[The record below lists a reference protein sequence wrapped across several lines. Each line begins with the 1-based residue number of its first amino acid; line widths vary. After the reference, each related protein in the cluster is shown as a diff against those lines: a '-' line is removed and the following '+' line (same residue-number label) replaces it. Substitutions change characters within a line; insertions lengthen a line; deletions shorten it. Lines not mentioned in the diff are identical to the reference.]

1 MRPANRKIVWSEI
14 GERIH
19 EMLKYAYHHGVKILY
34 LENPTV
40 LGKLATLWRV
50 KGKRHNKTYNYLKNC
65 FRSSIIERLILK
77 APLYGILVEYVNPK
91 ETTNSPLHKEIMKK
105 YGLDRHCAS
114 AYLIAL
120 KGIKK
125 Y

>member
-1 MRPANRKIVWSEI
+1 
-14 GERIH
+14 
-19 EMLKYAYHHGVKILY
+19 MLNHSVKILY
-34 LENPTV
+34 LENPTI
-40 LGKLATLWRV
+40 LGKLTTLWRV
-50 KGKRHNKTYNYLKNC
+50 KGKRHNKTYNYLKNS
-65 FRSSIIERLILK
+65 FRSSIIERLTLK

-91 ETTNSPLHKEIMKK
+91 ETTNSPSHKEVMKK

-120 KGIKK
+120 KGIKR